1 MPIFDDIKIKLRTTK
16 KKKFKSTITKKKV
29 VILVPKSITGDDRL
43 IALGL
48 LRFASMN
55 TIGTEPKLYATYSFK
70 KKRVVVKNKNNKTIA
85 KYKN

>member
-29 VILVPKSITGDDRL
+29 VILVPQSITGNDRL

-55 TIGTEPKLYATYSFK
+55 IIGTESKLYATYSFR
-70 KKRVVVKNKNNKTIA
+70 KKRVVVKDKNNKTIA